1 MPALTVI
8 RVAAALAA
16 VIKLFDILPALLSL
30 SDTAAF
36 RAPTSGLLPYP
47 SPAVVWLLAAAWLTA
62 CLLLAIGARSRAA
75 AGLLALMTAGVLAL
89 DAQLYGNHLYLL
101 GLVLVVWAAAP
112 PDARL
117 PSYRW
122 LLSIMY
128 GFAAAA
134 KLNLV
139 YISGGVLGLELGR
152 GSLLPWP
159 DELRVWWLLAGLA
172 VLALAAE
179 AFLAVGLW
187 VPRHRRGATL
197 VGVAL
202 HAGIIAFFEA
212 SVPIAVFT
220 LVSLSLYTAFFTA
233 PDADVS
239 ADADVGSRGCQR
251 RERTPPRA
259 AFAPS
264 RA

>member
-1 MPALTVI
+1 MQALTLPPLTVI
-8 RVAAALAA
+8 RVGAALAA
-16 VIKLFDILPALLSL
+16 GIKVFDIVPVLLSL
-30 SDTAAF
+30 SDSEAF
-36 RAPTSGLLPYP
+36 RAPTAGLLPYP
-47 SPAVVWLLAAAWLTA
+47 SPPAVWILTGAWLTA
-62 CLLLAIGARSRAA
+62 CLLLAIGVRDRGT
-75 AGLLALMTAGVLAL
+75 AGWLALMIAGVIAL

-101 GLVLVVWAAAP
+101 GLVLAVWALAP
-112 PDARL
+112 RDARL

-122 LLSIMY
+122 LLSLMY

-139 YISGGVLGLELGR
+139 YLSGGVLGLELGR

-159 DELRVWWLLAGLA
+159 EALRVWWLLA
-172 VLALAAE
+172 ALAAFALVAE

-187 VPRHRRGATL
+187 LPRYRRLAML

-202 HAGIIAFFEA
+202 HAGIIASFEA

-220 LVSLSLYTAFFTA
+220 IVTLSLYTAFLV
-233 PDADVS
+233 DADDGPRAS
-239 ADADVGSRGCQR
+239 QR
-251 RERTPPRA
+251 RERMPPRA
-259 AFAPS
+259 ALAPS